1 MYLTNYFFKQ
11 NLLKL
16 KKIEI
21 LNNLF
26 MFMMTICGNKQI
38 CENFVMIIR
47 DNIFKY
53 CSAKAKQIN
62 YTSQYIFQQIIS
74 NLIVI

>member
-1 MYLTNYFFKQ
+1 
-11 NLLKL
+11 
-16 KKIEI
+16 
-21 LNNLF
+21 

-53 CSAKAKQIN
+53 CSEKAKQIN
-62 YTSQYIFQQIIS
+62 YTSQYIFQQIFS
-74 NLIVI
+74 NLSVI